1 MADLINPLL
10 LFTAQIVS
18 ILSVLLLAT
27 GYFKTDPSSTSS
39 KIFAALSV
47 FVVFYLLSGMDA
59 DHIDSQFRLN
69 LESWQVLINLGVS
82 AIPGLFMVYC
92 FLIFQEGEK
101 FPIPLGF
108 AFSKFSK
115 MS

>member
-1 MADLINPLL
+1 M
-10 LFTAQIVS
+10 
-18 ILSVLLLAT
+18 
-27 GYFKTDPSSTSS
+27 
-39 KIFAALSV
+39 
-47 FVVFYLLSGMDA
+47 

-101 FPIPLGF
+101 FLFHLALLFLYRYFRLYCGLD
-108 AFSKFSK
+108 ASG
-115 MS
+115 